1 MGLGKTCQVI
11 AFMAQLKATA
21 DSSRPHLVVVPSST
35 LENWLREFQKF
46 CPSMVVQAY
55 YGSQAERED
64 LRYELAET
72 SYDVLVT
79 TYNLA
84 TGAAPDFKFLRSQ
97 NFDMIVYDE
106 GHMLKNSNSE
116 RYTKLMRLKA
126 GFRLLLTGTPLQNN
140 LKELVSLLAFMLPGL
155 FVEKRDDLQGLFNK
169 TAMLNSSKDYNPL
182 LSQQAINKAK

>member
-1 MGLGKTCQVI
+1 RQMARWGVKVTGEGELDMVDVDVAENDDENGDENGDELEKTRRGLAYVSHKPTLLAPEVELKTYQQVGINWLHLLYHNKLSCILADEMGLGKTCQVI

-84 TGAAPDFKFLRSQ
+84 TGAAPDFKFL
-97 NFDMIVYDE
+97 
-106 GHMLKNSNSE
+106 
-116 RYTKLMRLKA
+116 
-126 GFRLLLTGTPLQNN
+126 
-140 LKELVSLLAFMLPGL
+140 
-155 FVEKRDDLQGLFNK
+155 
-169 TAMLNSSKDYNPL
+169 
-182 LSQQAINKAK
+182 